1 MKSGTG
7 GTQSNGSP
15 REGIDDSV
23 ATMWQCSSERGSTTM
38 APRAALS
45 LDGAPTPLYEEVGAV
60 RQAGTGVQQ
69 WLKQR
74 TVAARLTARKMV
86 TDRGHMDN
94 RPHSL

>member
-7 GTQSNGSP
+7 GTQSKGSP

-23 ATMWQCSSERGSTTM
+23 ATMWQCSSERGSTAM

-45 LDGAPTPLYEEVGAV
+45 LGGAPTPLYEEVRAV
-60 RQAGTGVQQ
+60 RQAGTSEQR

-74 TVAARLTARKMV
+74 TVAA
-86 TDRGHMDN
+86 
-94 RPHSL
+94 